1 MKPYDNCKP
10 SKYISYLGPNI
21 LYGWAM
27 SQYLPDSEF
36 RWLTLAQI
44 NEFDMILIPK
54 DEYILKVDLE
64 YPEELH
70 DLLNHYPLT
79 PKQLEIKRDV
89 L

>member
-1 MKPYDNCKP
+1 
-10 SKYISYLGPNI
+10 
-21 LYGWAM
+21 M

-36 RWLTLAQI
+36 RWLTLAQT

-54 DEYILKVDLE
+54 DKYILKVALE

-70 DLLNHYPLT
+70 DLLNH
-79 PKQLEIKRDV
+79 DV